1 MKAYRQKEEFD
12 SWIANAQSYEIK
24 RFQNCARSYHS
35 WQDKIL
41 NTFEYR
47 LSHGPTE
54 GLNNKM
60 KVLK

>member
-24 RFQNCARSYHS
+24 RFQNCARSYRS

-47 LSHGPTE
+47 LSQQQDE
-54 GLNNKM
+54 GIKI
-60 KVLK
+60 K

>member
-1 MKAYRQKEEFD
+1 M
-12 SWIANAQSYEIK
+12 
-24 RFQNCARSYHS
+24 
-35 WQDKIL
+35 

>member
-1 MKAYRQKEEFD
+1 M
-12 SWIANAQSYEIK
+12 
-24 RFQNCARSYHS
+24 
-35 WQDKIL
+35 L